1 MAGCEEEKL
10 ANPAILEEITEEAY
24 IIGVDP
30 CSFPIGDS
38 GAVEPLDGFVLRLV
52 ESKDTVVTYNLPNGI
67 VEIVHSLEN
76 NYLFSKEMR
85 ESLNLTITY
94 RKTTKEEEYFPL
106 CLANVSVAEYSSAV
120 GGRQVVVINAER
132 ID

>member
-1 MAGCEEEKL
+1 MAGCEEEKPTSPNRL
-10 ANPAILEEITEEAY
+10 QQITEEAY

-30 CSFPIGDS
+30 CSFPVGNLGTVDS
-38 GAVEPLDGFVLRLV
+38 RDGFVLRLV
-52 ESKDTVVTYNLPNGI
+52 ESKDTVVTYNLPTGI
-67 VEIVHSLEN
+67 IATVDSLEN

-85 ESLNLTITY
+85 DSLNLTITY

-106 CLANVSVAEYSSAV
+106 CRSNIPVAEYSSAI
-120 GGRQVVVINAER
+120 GGRQIVVISAER